1 METATDFSGQIK
13 TICITYFNESKK
25 ASVYEL
31 VNQLMDMDGL
41 PMHCPP
47 HHFILP
53 AALLTVCHKL
63 QGSEQKLLEHDL
75 SEAKTRASKVPGG
88 FCGNY
93 GNCGAAVGIGIFYSI
108 FTHTTPLST
117 DTWSRVNRAT
127 GMGLLKIS
135 EVEGPRCCKRNLYL
149 ALDSA
154 VDTIAADLGLVLER
168 PAEIIC
174 KYYPA
179 NKECK
184 GLKCPYFPGNHRQP
198 EVTL

>member
-1 METATDFSGQIK
+1 MEVTTDFSPQIK
-13 TICITYFNESKK
+13 DICLTYFRDGNK

-31 VNQLMDMDGL
+31 VNLLMDMEGL

-53 AALLTVCHKL
+53 ATLLTVCHKL
-63 QGSEQKLLEHDL
+63 SGSGENQLMHDL
-75 SEAKTRASKVPGG
+75 SEAKVRASKVLGG

-93 GNCGAAVGIGIFYSI
+93 GACGAAVGIGIFYSI
-108 FTHTTPLST
+108 FTKTTPLST
-117 DTWSRVNRAT
+117 ETWSRVNRAT

-154 VDTIAADLGLVLER
+154 IDTIASDLGLTLER
-168 PAEIIC
+168 PEEVIC

-179 NKECK
+179 NQECK
-184 GLKCPYFPGNHRQP
+184 GLKCPYFPANHKH
-198 EVTL
+198 

>member
-1 METATDFSGQIK
+1 MEVTTDFSQQIK
-13 TICITYFNESKK
+13 DICLTYFRDGSK

-31 VNQLMDMDGL
+31 TDQLMDMDGL

-53 AALLTVCHKL
+53 AALLTVCHK
-63 QGSEQKLLEHDL
+63 QKGSDEKRLLHDL
-75 SEAKTRASKVPGG
+75 GEAKVRSSKVPGG

-93 GNCGAAVGIGIFYSI
+93 GTCGAAVGIGIFYSI
-108 FTHTTPLST
+108 FTGTTPLST
-117 DTWSRVNRAT
+117 ESWSRVNLAT

-135 EVEGPRCCKRNLYL
+135 QVEGPRCCKRNLYL

-154 VDTIAADLGLVLER
+154 IDTIAADLSLALER
-168 PAEIIC
+168 PREVIC

-179 NKECK
+179 NQECK
-184 GLKCPYFPGNHRQP
+184 GMKCPYFPGNHRSA
-198 EVTL
+198 

>member
-1 METATDFSGQIK
+1 MEVITDFSQQIK
-13 TICITYFNESKK
+13 DICCSYFHDGSK

-31 VNQLMDMDGL
+31 VNLLMDMDGL

-53 AALLTVCHKL
+53 ATLLTVCHKL
-63 QGSEQKLLEHDL
+63 KGSDEKRLLHDL
-75 SEAKTRASKVPGG
+75 SEAKVRSSKVPGG

-93 GNCGAAVGIGIFYSI
+93 GTCGAAVGIGIFYSI
-108 FTHTTPLST
+108 ITGTTPLSKES
-117 DTWSRVNRAT
+117 WSRVNRAT

-154 VDTIAADLGLVLER
+154 IDTISEDLALQLEK
-168 PAEIIC
+168 PEKVTC
-174 KYYPA
+174 KYFSR

-184 GLKCPYFPGNHRQP
+184 GMRCPYFPGRY
-198 EVTL
+198 

>member
-1 METATDFSGQIK
+1 METTVNFSEEIK
-13 TICITYFNESKK
+13 RICIAYFHDSPA

-31 VNQLMDMDGL
+31 VNKLMDMEGL

-53 AALLTVCHKL
+53 ATLLTVCRKL
-63 QGSEQKLLEHDL
+63 QGADQKQLEHDL
-75 SEAKTRASKVPGG
+75 SEANMRASKVPGG
-88 FCGNY
+88 FCGNH
-93 GNCGAAVGIGIFYSI
+93 GTCGAAVGIGIFYSI

-117 DTWSRVNRAT
+117 QTWSRVNRAT

-154 VDTIAADLGLVLER
+154 IDTIENDLGLVLER
-168 PAEIIC
+168 PAEMIC
-174 KYYPA
+174 KYYPS
-179 NKECK
+179 NRECK
-184 GLKCPYFPGNHRQP
+184 GLKCPYFPSNHKAKKDS
-198 EVTL
+198 